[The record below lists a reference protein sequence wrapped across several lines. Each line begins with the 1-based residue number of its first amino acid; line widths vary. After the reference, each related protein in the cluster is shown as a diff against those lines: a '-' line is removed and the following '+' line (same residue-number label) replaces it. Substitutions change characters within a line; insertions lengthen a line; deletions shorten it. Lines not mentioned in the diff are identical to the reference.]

1 MSHWKIKTFLLS
13 LLVWFFIIPSASA
26 DGNQRPSPVLNED
39 KLTPITGIVE
49 KAISEGK
56 TPGAVVLVGNAGEV
70 VYRKAF
76 GYSSIEPKKVT
87 MTEDTIFDV
96 ASLTKVVAT
105 TTAVMQLVENRK
117 LRLDAP
123 VAKYWP
129 AFKKNGKAR
138 ITIRQLLTHYSGLR
152 PEIRMDPKSRG
163 YKTAMNK
170 IIKERP
176 IHTPGSSFTYSDIN
190 FEVLGEIVRRVTGQ
204 PLDKYCDKRIFKP
217 LGMKDTAFKPPITLK
232 SRIAATEYRRDK
244 MLCGEVHDPSCY
256 NMGGVAGHAGLFS
269 SIDDLSLFAQMMLNA
284 GSLGKVK
291 ILKPGTVDQMT
302 TPQSPP
308 GTNRLR
314 GLGWDIDTPFASNAE
329 EISPVGSYGHLGYT
343 GTALWIDPVTETY
356 IIVLTNRVHPA
367 GGGDVIALRTEIK
380 KAVSDA
386 LGTLS
391 NDQILKKRPSLAS
404 YFVKERPC
412 MSGSTDTGRLLT
424 GVDVLYKE
432 RFSALAGMRIGLV
445 TNHTGIDSEGRRTVD
460 LLYRAPGIKLKAIFS
475 PEHGLD
481 GKADTK
487 IPSSRDRIT
496 GLPVYSLYGKSKK
509 PKDRMLKGL
518 DALVFDIQDA
528 GVRFYT
534 YITTMG
540 YMMEAAAKKGIKFYV
555 LDRPNPITASFVQG
569 PVMDRDLKSFTGY
582 FPMPVRHGM
591 TAGELARMFNAEY
604 KIGAKLT
611 VIKMSGYRRT
621 QWYDETGQVWVNP
634 SPNLRSLTEATL
646 YPGVAMAEGA
656 NVSVGRGTAEPFEVL
671 GAPWIEAERLSSY
684 LNNRAIPGVQF
695 MPVDFTPES
704 SIFEGRLCRGVRIIL
719 TDRQVLDPAFLG
731 VEIVSALYHLYQKD
745 FKLDDTVD
753 IIGAWW
759 VLAAIKRGEDPRTI
773 ALNWQ
778 KPLDRFL
785 ERRAKYLLY

>member
-1 MSHWKIKTFLLS
+1 MKTFLLS
-13 LLVWFFIIPSASA
+13 LLAWLFIISSALA
-26 DGNQRPSPVLNED
+26 DGNLQQSPLLNENN
-39 KLTPITGIVE
+39 LAPITAIVE
-49 KAISEGK
+49 KAISDGK
-56 TPGAVVLVGNAGEV
+56 TPGAVILIGNAGQV

-76 GYSSIEPKKVT
+76 GYSSIEPKKIA
-87 MTEDTIFDV
+87 MTEDTIFDI

-105 TTAVMQLVENRK
+105 TTAMMQLVENGK

-123 VAKYWP
+123 AAKYWP

-138 ITIRQLLTHYSGLR
+138 ITIQQLLTHYSGMR
-152 PEIRMDPKSRG
+152 PELRMNPKSRG

-170 IIKERP
+170 IIAERP
-176 IHTPGSSFTYSDIN
+176 IHPPGRIFTYSDIN
-190 FEVLGEIVRRVTGQ
+190 FEVLGEIVRRVSGQ
-204 PLDKYCDKRIFKP
+204 PLDKYCDKHIFKP
-217 LGMKDTAFKPPITLK
+217 LGMKDTAFKPSTALK

-256 NMGGVAGHAGLFS
+256 NMGGIAGHAGLFS
-269 SIDDLSLFAQMMLNA
+269 TADDLSIFARMMLNA
-284 GSLGKVK
+284 GGLGSVK
-291 ILKPGTVDQMT
+291 ILKPKTVDQMT

-314 GLGWDIDTPFASNAE
+314 GLGWDLDAPFASNVE
-329 EISPVGSYGHLGYT
+329 EMFPVGSYGHLGYT
-343 GTALWIDPVTETY
+343 GTELWIDPVTETY
-356 IIVLTNRVHPA
+356 IILLTNRVHPA
-367 GGGDVIALRTEIK
+367 GGGDVKTLRAEIK
-380 KAVSDA
+380 KVVSDA
-386 LGTLS
+386 LGPLS
-391 NDQILKKRPSLAS
+391 NNQILNNRPSLAV
-404 YFVKERPC
+404 YFLKEKPIKYD
-412 MSGSTDTGRLLT
+412 STDTGRLRT
-424 GVDVLYKE
+424 GIDVLHSE

-460 LLYRAPGIKLKAIFS
+460 LLYHAPGVKLKAIFS

-481 GKADTK
+481 GTADKK

-496 GLPVYSLYGKSKK
+496 GLPVYSLYGKSKR
-509 PKDRMLKGL
+509 PGNQMLKGL

-540 YMMEAAAKKGIKFYV
+540 YAMEAAAKKGIRFYV
-555 LDRPNPITASFVQG
+555 LDRPNLITASFVQG
-569 PVMDRDLKSFTGY
+569 PVMDKDLKSFTGY

-591 TAGELARMFNAEY
+591 TVGELARMFNAEY
-604 KIGAKLT
+604 RIGAKLT

-646 YPGVAMAEGA
+646 YPGVAMVEGT

-684 LNNRAIPGVQF
+684 LNKRNIPGVQF
-695 MPVDFTPES
+695 MPVDFTPKS
-704 SIFEGRLCRGVRIIL
+704 SSFENRLCHGVRIVL

-731 VEIVSALYHLYQKD
+731 VEIASALYRLYPRD

-753 IIGAWW
+753 LIGAWW
-759 VLAAIKRGEDPRTI
+759 VLAAIKEGEDPCDI
-773 ALNWQ
+773 ALRWQ